1 MRFAVLSSGTMDMRG
16 HLMHAYLRA
25 KCIRQALRE
34 AIGERIILVPLNED
48 DQPLACR
55 YHHRARASA
64 LPWEPAALY

>member
-34 AIGERIILVPLNED
+34 AIGERILVPLNED
-48 DQPLACR
+48 DQPPACR
-55 YHHRARASA
+55 HHHCARASA
-64 LPWEPAALY
+64 LPWAPAALR